1 MRCKP
6 RGPFVPEESVVQ
18 PGGASDG
25 RGALEGIR
33 VIDLT
38 VWFQGPVC
46 AQHLAD
52 FGADVIKVERPKGGD
67 QGRGVMSLKALPV
80 GDWNQYFLVI
90 NRNKRSVA
98 LDLKTDEGRE
108 IMYRMVESSD
118 VFLSNLSPALLESW
132 GLGYEKLRQVNP
144 RIVYAMNTG
153 YGPHGS
159 ADRPSFDMTVQALTG
174 IMARLGEPGEPP
186 IYLGMGSGDAYGG
199 LMSALGILIALHA
212 RRRTGRGQMLDASL
226 YGAQLFLVAPAL
238 QAYLATGDRT
248 LARQQSRKDRPQPL
262 RNAFATADGWVVLAL
277 DESQA
282 AWSRFCATLEDE
294 ALTSDARFADA
305 ASRRLNG
312 SALVARLDA
321 ILEVRPTGEWMTRWQ
336 GEGLPASPVRTFE
349 DLAADPQAWEN
360 RYLMTT
366 RCEDVARDVDIRGLP
381 IGLSETPGTVET
393 LGPELGEH
401 TEILL
406 TDLFGY
412 TWDDIER
419 FKACGAIP

>member
-1 MRCKP
+1 M
-6 RGPFVPEESVVQ
+6 
-18 PGGASDG
+18 A
-25 RGALEGIR
+25 GALDGVR

-52 FGADVIKVERPKGGD
+52 FGADVIKVERPQGGD

-108 IMYRMVESSD
+108 IMYRMVEHAD
-118 VFLSNLSPALLESW
+118 VFLSNLSPALLERW
-132 GLGYEKLRQVNP
+132 GLSYEKLRAVNP
-144 RIVYAMNTG
+144 GIVYAMNTG

-199 LMSALGILIALHA
+199 LMSALGVLIALHH
-212 RRRTGRGQMLDASL
+212 RRRTGEGQMLDASL
-226 YGAQLFLVAPAL
+226 YGAQLYLAAPAL
-238 QAYLATGDRT
+238 QAYLATGDRR
-248 LARQQSRKDRPQPL
+248 LARQRARIDRPQPL
-262 RNAFATADGWVVLAL
+262 RNAFPTRDGWIVLAL
-277 DESQA
+277 DEADES
-282 AWSRFCATLEDE
+282 WTRLLDVLGDE
-294 ALTSDARFADA
+294 ALSKDARFVDTAG
-305 ASRRLNG
+305 RRRDGGL
-312 SALVARLDA
+312 LVERLDSIFTTRDSREWIA
-321 ILEVRPTGEWMTRWQ
+321 SLEAS
-336 GEGLPASPVRTFE
+336 GLPASPIRTFE
-349 DLAADPQAWEN
+349 DLVADPQAWEN

-366 RCEDVARDVDIRGLP
+366 RCEDVDREVEIRGLP
-381 IGLSETPGTVET
+381 IGLSETPGRVEK
-393 LGPELGEH
+393 LGPELGAD

-406 TDLFGY
+406 MELFGY
-412 TWDDIER
+412 SWDDVER
-419 FKACGAIP
+419 FKAAGAIP

>member
-1 MRCKP
+1 MP
-6 RGPFVPEESVVQ
+6 DPAEETQ
-18 PGGASDG
+18 TT

-90 NRNKRSVA
+90 NRNKRSIA

-108 IMYRMVESSD
+108 IMYRMVENAD
-118 VFLSNLSPALLESW
+118 VFLSNLSPALLERW
-132 GLGYEKLRQVNP
+132 GLSYEKLCEINP

-226 YGAQLFLVAPAL
+226 YGAQLFLAAPSI
-238 QAYLATGDRT
+238 QAYLATGDRR
-248 LARQQSRKDRPQPL
+248 LAQQQSRLDRPQPL
-262 RNAFATADGWVVLAL
+262 RNAFPVADGWVVLAL
-277 DESQA
+277 DGSEAS
-282 AWSRFCATLEDE
+282 WSKLCNTFDDDKLATDPLFRDASLRTKNARVLVQRIDE
-294 ALTSDARFADA
+294 ILGSRATDEWLARFET
-305 ASRRLNG
+305 NG
-312 SALVARLDA
+312 
-321 ILEVRPTGEWMTRWQ
+321 I
-336 GEGLPASPVRTFE
+336 PASAIRTFE
-349 DLAADPQAWEN
+349 DLVKDPQAWQN

-366 RCEDVARDVDIRGLP
+366 YCEEVDREVEIRGLP
-381 IGLSETPGTVET
+381 IGLSETPGAVRG

-406 TDLFGY
+406 TELFGY

-419 FKACGAIP
+419 FKTAGAIP

>member
-1 MRCKP
+1 VSEANETQTTQTK
-6 RGPFVPEESVVQ
+6 
-18 PGGASDG
+18 
-25 RGALEGIR
+25 RGALDGIR

-90 NRNKRSVA
+90 NRNKRSVT

-118 VFLSNLSPALLESW
+118 VFLSNLSPALLTRW
-132 GLGYEKLRQVNP
+132 GLGYEKLREVNP

-174 IMARLGEPGEPP
+174 IMARLGEPGQPP

-199 LMSALGILIALHA
+199 LMSALGILIALHH
-212 RRRTGRGQMLDASL
+212 RRRTGQGQWLDASL

-238 QAYLATGDRT
+238 QAYLATGDRR
-248 LARQQSRKDRPQPL
+248 LARQRSRMDPPQPL
-262 RNAFATADGWVVLAL
+262 RNAFPVEDGWVVLAL
-277 DESQA
+277 DESQET
-282 AWSRFCATLEDE
+282 WLRLCKTLDDE
-294 ALTSDARFADA
+294 ALVSDPRFGDAPLRRSNAR
-305 ASRRLNG
+305 
-312 SALVARLDA
+312 ALVARLDE
-321 ILEVRPTGEWMTRWQ
+321 ILARHTSREWLGRWSVS
-336 GEGLPASPVRTFE
+336 GIPASPIRTFE
-349 DLAADPQAWEN
+349 DLAADPQAWQN
-360 RYLMTT
+360 RYLTT
-366 RCEDVARDVDIRGLP
+366 VHCEDVDREVEIRGLP
-381 IGLSETPGTVET
+381 VGLSETPGSVET

-406 TDLFGY
+406 TELFGY
-412 TWDDIER
+412 SWDDIDR
-419 FKACGAIP
+419 FKTAGAIL

>member
-1 MRCKP
+1 M
-6 RGPFVPEESVVQ
+6 
-18 PGGASDG
+18 A
-25 RGALEGIR
+25 GALDGVR

-108 IMYRMVESSD
+108 IMYRMVEHAD
-118 VFLSNLSPALLESW
+118 VFLSNLSPALLERW
-132 GLGYEKLRQVNP
+132 GLSYEKLRAVNP
-144 RIVYAMNTG
+144 GIVYAMNTG

-174 IMARLGEPGEPP
+174 IMARLGEPAEPP

-199 LMSALGILIALHA
+199 LMSALGVLIALHH
-212 RRRTGRGQMLDASL
+212 RRRTGEGQMLDASL
-226 YGAQLFLVAPAL
+226 YGAQLYLAAPAL
-238 QAYLATGDRT
+238 QAYLATGDRR
-248 LARQQSRKDRPQPL
+248 LARQRARVDRPQPL
-262 RNAFATADGWVVLAL
+262 RNAFPTRDGWIVLAL
-277 DESQA
+277 DEGDEG
-282 AWSRFCATLEDE
+282 WTRLLDVLGDETL
-294 ALTSDARFADA
+294 SKDARFVDA
-305 ASRRLNG
+305 AGRRRDGG
-312 SALVARLDA
+312 SLVERLDS
-321 ILEVRPTGEWMTRWQ
+321 IFTTRDTREWIASLDAS
-336 GEGLPASPVRTFE
+336 GLPASPIRTFE
-349 DLAADPQAWEN
+349 DLVADPQAWEN

-366 RCEDVARDVDIRGLP
+366 RCEDVDREVEIRGLP
-381 IGLSETPGTVET
+381 IGLSETPGRVDK
-393 LGPELGEH
+393 LGPELGAD

-406 TDLFGY
+406 MELFGY
-412 TWDDIER
+412 SWDDVER
-419 FKACGAIP
+419 FKAAGAIP

>member
-1 MRCKP
+1 VLEANQRPTSK
-6 RGPFVPEESVVQ
+6 
-18 PGGASDG
+18 
-25 RGALEGIR
+25 GALEGIR

-98 LDLKTDEGRE
+98 LDLKTEEGRA

-118 VFLSNLSPALLESW
+118 VFLSNLSPALLQSW
-132 GLGYEKLRQVNP
+132 GLDYAKLREVNP
-144 RIVYAMNTG
+144 GIVYAMNTG

-199 LMSALGILIALHA
+199 LMSALGILIALHS

-238 QAYLATGDRT
+238 QAYLATGDRR
-248 LARQQSRKDRPQPL
+248 LARQQSRRDRPQPL
-262 RNAFATADGWVVLAL
+262 RNAFPTADGWVVLAL
-277 DESQA
+277 DESA
-282 AWSRFCATLEDE
+282 GAWSSLCSTLEDDGL
-294 ALTSDARFADA
+294 ASDPRFEDA
-305 ASRRLNG
+305 PLRRRNG
-312 SALVARLDA
+312 SELVARLDE
-321 ILEVRPTGEWMTRWQ
+321 ILASRSTKEWMSRWQ
-336 GEGLPASPVRTFE
+336 SAGLRASPIRTYE
-349 DLAADPQAWEN
+349 DLAADPQAWQN

-366 RCEDVARDVDIRGLP
+366 HCEDVDREVDIRGLP
-381 IGLSETPGTVET
+381 IGLSETPGAVEK

-406 TDLFGY
+406 TELFGY

>member
-1 MRCKP
+1 M
-6 RGPFVPEESVVQ
+6 PE
-18 PGGASDG
+18 ASETPTT
-25 RGALEGIR
+25 RGALDGIR

-98 LDLKTDEGRE
+98 LDLKTDEGRG
-108 IMYRMVESSD
+108 IMYRMVENAD
-118 VFLSNLSPALLESW
+118 VFLSNLSPALLERW
-132 GLGYEKLRQVNP
+132 GLDYEKLRAINP

-174 IMARLGEPGEPP
+174 IMAHLGEPGQPP

-226 YGAQLFLVAPAL
+226 YGAQLFLAAPAI
-238 QAYLATGDRT
+238 QAYLATGDRR
-248 LARQQSRKDRPQPL
+248 LARQQSRLDRPQPL
-262 RNAFATADGWVVLAL
+262 RNAFPVEDGWVVLAL
-277 DESQA
+277 DGSETS
-282 AWSRFCATLEDE
+282 WSKLCGTLGDDD
-294 ALTSDARFADA
+294 LVGDPLFADA
-305 ASRRLNG
+305 SLRKDNAR
-312 SALVARLDA
+312 ALVGHLDK
-321 ILEVRPTGEWMTRWQ
+321 ILSSRPAEQWLTRWQ
-336 GEGLPASPVRTFE
+336 KAGIPASAIRTFE
-349 DLAADPQAWEN
+349 DLVADPQAWHN

-366 RCEDVARDVDIRGLP
+366 HCEEVDREVDIRGLP
-381 IGLSETPGTVET
+381 IGLSETPGAVEG

-406 TDLFGY
+406 TELFGY

-419 FKACGAIP
+419 FKTAGAIP

>member
-1 MRCKP
+1 MRSRC
-6 RGPFVPEESVVQ
+6 RGRFVSEPDPTQ
-18 PGGASDG
+18 AKGGALS
-25 RGALEGIR
+25 GIR

-132 GLGYEKLRQVNP
+132 GLGYEKLREINP

-159 ADRPSFDMTVQALTG
+159 TDRASFDMTVQALTG

-199 LMSALGILIALHA
+199 LMSALGILIALHH
-212 RRRTGRGQMLDASL
+212 RRRTGEGQMLDASL

-238 QAYLATGDRT
+238 QAYLATGDRR
-248 LARQQSRKDRPQPL
+248 LARQRSRLDPAQPL
-262 RNAFATADGWVVLAL
+262 RNAFPVADGWLVLAL
-277 DESQA
+277 DENEESWSQL
-282 AWSRFCATLEDE
+282 CKTLEDE
-294 ALTSDARFADA
+294 TLAADPRFGDAPLRRSNARALVTRLDEILAGRSAEQWLARFETA
-305 ASRRLNG
+305 
-312 SALVARLDA
+312 
-321 ILEVRPTGEWMTRWQ
+321 
-336 GEGLPASPVRTFE
+336 GLPASRIRTFE
-349 DLAADPQAWEN
+349 DLAADPQAWQN
-360 RYLMTT
+360 RYLTT
-366 RCEDVARDVDIRGLP
+366 LHCDEVDREVDLRGLP
-381 IGLSETPGTVET
+381 IGLSETPGRVET

-406 TDLFGY
+406 TELFGY

-419 FKACGAIP
+419 FKAAGAIL